1 MTADGFAEWLAS
13 AAGGVVIHADNDDA
27 GQKAASRLCG
37 VVRIRGG
44 TARAVLPPSG
54 KDAGVVAGKQPLRCA
69 DRELARLRRHPGRDE
84 RLATLGSPAPGC
96 AADGRGVRMTT
107 NNGHHH
113 ASAFEGE
120 ELTPDAEFRAL
131 LELMALAD
139 DIEAGRLTDE
149 GHRRA
154 REALAELRRDARDPS
169 SFRQAVAMAQTD
181 LRGSLETLTRA
192 IETAT
197 PLRVG
202 TWGNTPPE
210 PRRWLIV
217 EKLPAGRVALLTDE
231 GGAGKSRLAL
241 QLAAGVA
248 SGGDAG
254 EWIASP
260 GRMMRLGNAVPTDGA
275 NVVFA
280 SWEDEPEEFY
290 RRLHQ
295 ISGNAAPWV
304 KPERLEK
311 LRIVNLVGEGP
322 VWAPPQGRHIATMA
336 ELTVTGERLRRL
348 CEQEDARLLVLDPL
362 AAAYAADENA
372 RGLVRAFVSHWDA
385 WGQANDCTVLI
396 LAHPPK
402 SAGINYAGSTDWQG
416 AARALW
422 TLQTEIGKIA
432 ESTPRVWKLE
442 FVKGNYGPR
451 PEPLQ
456 IRWDTRGGGLR
467 WEIAGAHHGDAE
479 GKYEVDD

>member
-1 MTADGFAEWLAS
+1 
-13 AAGGVVIHADNDDA
+13 
-27 GQKAASRLCG
+27 
-37 VVRIRGG
+37 
-44 TARAVLPPSG
+44 
-54 KDAGVVAGKQPLRCA
+54 
-69 DRELARLRRHPGRDE
+69 
-84 RLATLGSPAPGC
+84 
-96 AADGRGVRMTT
+96 MTT
-107 NNGHHH
+107 HNGHQHV
-113 ASAFEGE
+113 SAFEGA
-120 ELTPDAEFRAL
+120 ELTPDAESQAL
-131 LELMALAD
+131 LDLMELAD
-139 DIEAGRLTDE
+139 DIEDGRLTEE

-154 REALAELRRDARDPS
+154 RQALAILRRDAEREPS
-169 SFRQAVAMAQTD
+169 GFRQAVAMAGTD

-192 IETAT
+192 IEIAT
-197 PLRVG
+197 PLRIA
-202 TWGNTPPE
+202 TWGNTQPE
-210 PRRWLIV
+210 PRQWLID
-217 EKLPAGRVALLTDE
+217 ESLPAGRVALLTGE

-248 SGGDAG
+248 SGGDDRQ
-254 EWIASP
+254 WISSLHGA
-260 GRMMRLGNAVPTDGA
+260 MRLGGAVPEDGA

-304 KPERLEK
+304 SPARLEK

-322 VWAPPQGRHIATMA
+322 VWAPPQGRHISTMA

-348 CEQEDARLLVLDPL
+348 CEQENARLLVLDPL

-385 WGQANDCTVLI
+385 WGQANDCAVLI

-422 TLQTEIGKIA
+422 TLQAEIDKSP
-432 ESTPRVWKLE
+432 EPSPRTWKLE

-451 PEPLQ
+451 PDPLQ
-456 IRWDTRGGGLR
+456 LRWDTNGGLR
-467 WEIAGAHHGDAE
+467 WEVMGEIGDNT
-479 GKYEVDD
+479 GDMRYEVDD

>member
-1 MTADGFAEWLAS
+1 
-13 AAGGVVIHADNDDA
+13 
-27 GQKAASRLCG
+27 
-37 VVRIRGG
+37 
-44 TARAVLPPSG
+44 
-54 KDAGVVAGKQPLRCA
+54 
-69 DRELARLRRHPGRDE
+69 
-84 RLATLGSPAPGC
+84 
-96 AADGRGVRMTT
+96 MTT
-107 NNGHHH
+107 HNGHHQVT
-113 ASAFEGE
+113 AFEGE
-120 ELTPDAEFRAL
+120 ELPPDAETQAL

-139 DIEAGRLTDE
+139 GIEAGRLSDAD
-149 GHRRA
+149 HQRA
-154 REALAELRRDARDPS
+154 RAALALLRRDVDREPS
-169 SFRQAVAMAQTD
+169 GFRQAVAMAQTN
-181 LRGSLETLTRA
+181 LRGALETLTRA
-192 IETAT
+192 VETAT
-197 PLRVG
+197 PLKVA
-202 TWGNTPPE
+202 TWGHTPPE
-210 PRRWLIV
+210 PRKWLIDDR
-217 EKLPAGRVALLTDE
+217 LPAGRVALLTGE

-248 SGGDAG
+248 SGGDHR

-260 GRMMRLGNAVPTDGA
+260 HSIMRLGEGVPPDGA
-275 NVVFA
+275 GVVFA

-295 ISGNAAPWV
+295 VSGQAAPWV
-304 KPERLEK
+304 KPERLER

-322 VWAPPQGRHIATMA
+322 VWAPAQGRHISTMA

-385 WGQANDCTVLI
+385 WGQANNCAVLI

-402 SAGINYAGSTDWQG
+402 SAGMNYAGSTDWQG

-422 TLQTEIGKIA
+422 TLQAGIGKSPDAGPKI
-432 ESTPRVWKLE
+432 WKLE

-456 IRWDTRGGGLR
+456 LRWDTSGAGLR
-467 WEIAGAHHGDAE
+467 WEVVGETVSEPTSGRYD
-479 GKYEVDD
+479 VDD

>member
-1 MTADGFAEWLAS
+1 MTS
-13 AAGGVVIHADNDDA
+13 
-27 GQKAASRLCG
+27 
-37 VVRIRGG
+37 
-44 TARAVLPPSG
+44 
-54 KDAGVVAGKQPLRCA
+54 
-69 DRELARLRRHPGRDE
+69 
-84 RLATLGSPAPGC
+84 
-96 AADGRGVRMTT
+96 
-107 NNGHHH
+107 NNGHHQ
-113 ASAFEGE
+113 AFEGA
-120 ELTPDAEFRAL
+120 ELSPDAESQAL

-139 DIEAGRLTDE
+139 DVEAGRLTDD

-154 REALAELRRDARDPS
+154 REALAVLRRDMDRDPS
-169 SFRQAVAMAQTD
+169 TFRQAVVLAQAD
-181 LRGSLETLTRA
+181 LRGTLEMLTRA
-192 IETAT
+192 VEMAT
-197 PLRVG
+197 PLRTA
-202 TWGNTPPE
+202 TWGHTQPE
-210 PRRWLIV
+210 PRQWLID
-217 EKLPAGRVALLTDE
+217 ERLPAGRVALLTGE

-248 SGGDAG
+248 SGGENQ
-254 EWIASP
+254 EWISGPP
-260 GRMMRLGNAVPTDGA
+260 GAMRLGVAVPDDGA

-304 KPERLEK
+304 TPDRLERL
-311 LRIVNLVGEGP
+311 RMVNLVGEGP
-322 VWAPPQGRHIATMA
+322 VWAPPQGRHISTMA

-348 CEQEDARLLVLDPL
+348 CEQENARLLVLDPL
-362 AAAYAADENA
+362 AAAYASDENA

-385 WGQANDCTVLI
+385 WGQANNCAVLM

-422 TLQTEIGKIA
+422 TLQAEIDKSA
-432 ESTPRVWKLE
+432 AASPRIWKLE

-456 IRWDTRGGGLR
+456 LRWDTSGAGLR
-467 WEIAGAHHGDAE
+467 WEVAGATYSDVE
-479 GKYEVDD
+479 GEYEVDD

>member
-1 MTADGFAEWLAS
+1 
-13 AAGGVVIHADNDDA
+13 
-27 GQKAASRLCG
+27 
-37 VVRIRGG
+37 
-44 TARAVLPPSG
+44 
-54 KDAGVVAGKQPLRCA
+54 
-69 DRELARLRRHPGRDE
+69 
-84 RLATLGSPAPGC
+84 
-96 AADGRGVRMTT
+96 MTT
-107 NNGHHH
+107 HNGHQHV
-113 ASAFEGE
+113 SAFEGA
-120 ELTPDAEFRAL
+120 ELAPDMESQAL
-131 LELMALAD
+131 LDLMALAD
-139 DIEAGRLTDE
+139 DIEAGRLTED
-149 GHRRA
+149 GHQRA
-154 REALAELRRDARDPS
+154 QEALAILQREVESGPTG
-169 SFRQAVAMAQTD
+169 FRQAVVTAQTD
-181 LRGSLETLTRA
+181 LRRSLETLTRA

-197 PLRVG
+197 PLRVS

-210 PRRWLIV
+210 PRQWLID
-217 EKLPAGRVALLTDE
+217 ERLPAGRVALLTGE

-248 SGGDAG
+248 SGGDYG
-254 EWIASP
+254 EWISSP
-260 GRMMRLGNAVPTDGA
+260 GRMMRLGNAVPKDGA

-280 SWEDEPEEFY
+280 SWEDEPQEFY

-311 LRIVNLVGEGP
+311 FHIVNLVGEGP
-322 VWAPPQGRHIATMA
+322 VWAPPQGRHISTMA

-348 CEQEDARLLVLDPL
+348 CEQKDARLLVLDPL

-385 WGQANDCTVLI
+385 WGQANDCAVLI

-402 SAGINYAGSTDWQG
+402 SAGMSYAGSTDWQG

-422 TLQTEIGKIA
+422 TLQAEISKSPEDG
-432 ESTPRVWKLE
+432 PRTWKLE

-456 IRWDTRGGGLR
+456 LRWNTSAGLR
-467 WEIAGAHHGDAE
+467 WEVMGETGDVRY
-479 GKYEVDD
+479 GVDD